1 MNKKCPNCRLV
12 NFANAD
18 NCRRCDSELREITA
32 YADGPS
38 AKSSRV
44 PKILVRVVG
53 LFAAV
58 FIALFGF
65 YVSLLVSAK
74 RPDYEQKQL
83 IDRAVQT
90 LDDRGFSRD
99 VVPLRYLTAYR
110 VTDNW
115 LNASTREENAY
126 AATNFPF
133 EIMTI
138 YPDFYKYPVDDVER
152 AAVLLHESQHLR
164 GADEPEAY
172 EYVWR
177 NRKKLGWTR
186 ESYGYTDM
194 WQSVRKLTS
203 EFAPHLFVCEGKEFR
218 DCTE

>member
-12 NFANAD
+12 NFADAE
-18 NCRRCDSELREITA
+18 NCRRCESELREIA
-32 YADGPS
+32 AIDDAPVV
-38 AKSSRV
+38 KSSGV
-44 PKILVRVVG
+44 KKLLLRVVG

-65 YVSLLVSAK
+65 YVTLLVSAK
-74 RPDYEQKQL
+74 RPEYAEKQL
-83 IDRAVQT
+83 IDKAVQT

-99 VVPLRYLTAYR
+99 VFPLRYLTAYR
-110 VTDNW
+110 ATDNW
-115 LNASTREENAY
+115 LNATTREENAY

-138 YPDFYKYPVDDVER
+138 YPEFYKYPIDDVER

-164 GADEPEAY
+164 GADEKEAY

-186 ESYGYTDM
+186 EVYGTSEM
-194 WQSVRKLTS
+194 WLNVRKQTR
-203 EFAPHLFVCEGKEFR
+203 EFAPNLFVCDGKVYN